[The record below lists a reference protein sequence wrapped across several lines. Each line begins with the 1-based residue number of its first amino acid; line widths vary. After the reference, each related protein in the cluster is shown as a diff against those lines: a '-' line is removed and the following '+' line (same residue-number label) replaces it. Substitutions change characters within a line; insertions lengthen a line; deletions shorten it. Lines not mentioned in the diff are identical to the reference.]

1 MIKEC
6 TTKKGIPNFT
16 KDEVIKLSID
26 YYNKYNKL
34 VLRDFKNRNGLPSS
48 HIVTKLFGTFENL
61 LKEANI
67 LISENKKHN
76 FGRECL
82 SDDEMLRLLKDFT
95 EDYLK
100 TNIFLPT
107 GDEIDLCKNI
117 PTSGIYVKRFNSLEN
132 TYKLIGY
139 NLEEFNNTALE
150 NDMLLKYKNMCDK
163 VGYVLNSRD
172 ITKLS
177 KEDKDNLYSTEA
189 YINHFGSLHNL
200 QDISNM
206 TKTRIGRGMSKQEC
220 LDVLKE
226 VNLILGYPPTLKE
239 LKLFDF
245 APSSNYYLKNFGS
258 YANALKEAGLKSKKQ
273 YKTKNGTKCSSSYE
287 YKLALVL
294 EHYNYEFKKEVYYK
308 NVIDDFNRNFRFDF
322 VIKQNGIDYYVELFG
337 ISNNKKYNQRKQ
349 EKIQICKDNN
359 IPLIEIYEDD
369 VFGVLHE
376 DLHIFIQEKI
386 NKFCKERQIA

>member
-26 YYNKYNKL
+26 YYNKHNKL

-100 TNIFLPT
+100 ANIFLPT

-245 APSSNYYLKNFGS
+245 APSSNYY
-258 YANALKEAGLKSKKQ
+258 
-273 YKTKNGTKCSSSYE
+273 
-287 YKLALVL
+287 
-294 EHYNYEFKKEVYYK
+294 
-308 NVIDDFNRNFRFDF
+308 
-322 VIKQNGIDYYVELFG
+322 
-337 ISNNKKYNQRKQ
+337 
-349 EKIQICKDNN
+349 
-359 IPLIEIYEDD
+359 
-369 VFGVLHE
+369 
-376 DLHIFIQEKI
+376 
-386 NKFCKERQIA
+386 